1 MNSCLSTSWITGG
14 RGSGPA
20 DISLFSNIGGWL
32 QYLGWS
38 LDWCVC
44 CIPRTLGPAKVA
56 KRCCWGLDQLWGEC
70 NSLTLDLISIV
81 LKNVDYALHDLFLHE
96 SSMIAT
102 IISASASSYPPLLPP
117 CLSSALF
124 WKSLRNCLSLLCY
137 SSSLDFALPE
147 EGKFSSIL
155 IKHKPFSYSRIALPP
170 PMHVYLV
177 DKDMQWILPPTWSYM
192 CERSDATF
200 LHLIG
205 RVSDRYWT
213 SLPPTRGSRRRR
225 VDISFQTISP
235 LKYGWWCKY
244 SYLKTCP
251 EYLEIIV
258 YNLISFETPIMTC
271 IKSEKSV
278 VR

>member
-1 MNSCLSTSWITGG
+1 MERVNSCLSTSWITGG
-14 RGSGPA
+14 GGSGAA
-20 DISLFSNIGGWL
+20 DISLFSSIGGWL
-32 QYLGWS
+32 QYLLGWS

-44 CIPRTLGPAKVA
+44 CIPCPPKVA
-56 KRCCWGLDQLWGEC
+56 KRCCRGLDQLWGER
-70 NSLTLDLISIV
+70 NSHTVDLISIV

-137 SSSLDFALPE
+137 SSSLDFALPK

-177 DKDMQWILPPTWSYM
+177 DKDMQWILLPTWSYM
-192 CERSDATF
+192 CGEWTDATF

-213 SLPPTRGSRRRR
+213 SLPPTPASRTRR
-225 VDISFQTISP
+225 VDITYQNISP
-235 LKYGWWCKY
+235 LKYSRSRKY
-244 SYLKTCP
+244 T
-251 EYLEIIV
+251 
-258 YNLISFETPIMTC
+258 
-271 IKSEKSV
+271 
-278 VR
+278 